1 MCEGGWTRVWCST
14 LSVILAVVV
23 GWGHVHSMSFMA
35 AAVAS
40 VEVACVQ
47 RLGAPATGQ
56 GQPSWCRPL
65 IKGAVDQPF
74 VTSYLELT
82 HPP

>member
-1 MCEGGWTRVWCST
+1 
-14 LSVILAVVV
+14 
-23 GWGHVHSMSFMA
+23 MSFMA

-47 RLGAPATGQ
+47 RLGAAATGQ

-65 IKGAVDQPF
+65 IKGAVDQAF